1 MFPSFFT
8 LFQAAES
15 LVMQTKD
22 AWIIHQVSH
31 IQHRL
36 EDHYLTINMILRP
49 RNGGNG
55 RKDEGHR
62 MARRA
67 HLRDCNPSL
76 SSETFRESQTY
87 HDQRSVHV
95 EHHVHN
101 PDPAMVQQQQCSN
114 KGQVEAVH
122 AVSQAH
128 VVAETSRA
136 EPSDPKGAVGS
147 FLKIE
152 STAESGRIFGKG
164 WGQKPRCFEWYNRAH
179 GYRWQAA
186 QVEQGHEVAGSTY
199 LEALDDGIGHKDV
212 LVI

>member
-1 MFPSFFT
+1 
-8 LFQAAES
+8 
-15 LVMQTKD
+15 
-22 AWIIHQVSH
+22 
-31 IQHRL
+31 
-36 EDHYLTINMILRP
+36 
-49 RNGGNG
+49 
-55 RKDEGHR
+55 

-101 PDPAMVQQQQCSN
+101 PDPAMVQQQQCSS

-212 LVI
+212 LSSELSHAVASAVQIQKPKPKSTEGRWFVEFCCVEREFSCCMIAE